1 VSVQAVSSATHLDV
15 PLDDV
20 CEGALFFRRVL
31 AVPVHLHDR
40 DHADVDLAPGLV
52 AHLRTTRP
60 RTEQLPDDEPGVV
73 IELRVPDL
81 RGALTELR
89 RRGADVLIEPVLTE
103 WGTESAF
110 IAGPDGVVI
119 ELYHPYPD

>member
-1 VSVQAVSSATHLDV
+1 MSVQAVSTATHLDV

-20 CEGALFFRRVL
+20 CAGALFFRQVL

-52 AHLRTTRP
+52 AHLRTTVP
-60 RTEQLPDDEPGVV
+60 PALPTGDEEPGVV
-73 IELRVPDL
+73 IELEVPDL

-89 RRGADVLIEPVLTE
+89 RRGADVLIDPVVTD
-103 WGTESAF
+103 WGTISAF
-110 IAGPDGVVI
+110 IAGPDGVLI
-119 ELYHPYPD
+119 ELYCPYSA